1 MTNERLVSV
10 FADLEQ
16 TLKNFIVEHRITHD
30 EYRAFTQTIDEVVKA
45 GEGFLFFDVFLE
57 NASTDATYV
66 DRPGTVEAIEGPFYL
81 PGAPRLEPP
90 YVLPQRSDEDG
101 DVLIFR
107 GQVRSSSREPLPG
120 AEIDMWHADAKGD
133 YSGFAPGVPDWNL
146 RGRFLAG
153 ADGGFEI
160 RTIVPPPYEIP
171 KDGPTGRLLKALG
184 RHCFRPAHLHL
195 KVRQEGYVE
204 LCTQLFMPGDP
215 WLGSDVASAV
225 KDALVV
231 SLAKRDDPAAI
242 RQRGL
247 DRPFF
252 ETTYDLVLAPESV
265 KAGA

>member
-1 MTNERLVSV
+1 MTEDRLVSV
-10 FADLEQ
+10 FTDLEQ
-16 TLKNFIVEHRITHD
+16 TLKDLIVKHRITHD

-45 GEGFLFFDVFLE
+45 GECFLFFDVFLE

-66 DRPGTVEAIEGPFYL
+66 DRPGTLEAIEGPFYV
-81 PGAPRLEPP
+81 PDAPMLEPP
-90 YVLPQRSDEDG
+90 YVLPQRPDEGG

-107 GQVRSSSREPLPG
+107 GQVRSSSGEPLPG
-120 AEIDMWHADAKGD
+120 AEIDMWQADAKGN
-133 YSGFAPGVPDWNL
+133 YSSFYPGIPEWNL

-153 ADGGFEI
+153 EDGRFEL

-171 KDGPTGRLLKALG
+171 KDGPTGRLLNALG

-195 KVRQEGYVE
+195 KVRHHGYVE

-215 WLGSDVASAV
+215 WLDSDVASAV
-225 KDALVV
+225 KDPLVAAV
-231 SLAKRDDPAAI
+231 EGRDDPAAI
-242 RQRGL
+242 RERGL

-252 ETTYDLVLAPESV
+252 ETTYDLVLAPNSV